1 MWYYID
7 MIENKQKNEVDMTS
21 KYNKQTIDYV
31 GISGSN
37 DSFGFYFT
45 TEENQEIVYINTWLL
60 KDLVFALR
68 TKYNLGSTYMASSS
82 MDFATEEGFYHNG
95 AASKVLSL
103 ASNIADSGK
112 SIAEYT
118 KNVLTENVDIRQ
130 IEFSDL
136 KKEEAEDWYIDGKVA
151 FNN

>member
-7 MIENKQKNEVDMTS
+7 MIENKQKNEVEMI
-21 KYNKQTIDYV
+21 KQTIDYV
-31 GISGSN
+31 GISGSKGLHY
-37 DSFGFYFT
+37 GFYFST
-45 TEENQEIVYINTWLL
+45 WENKDIVYTKTYLL
-60 KDLVFALR
+60 KDLVNILR
-68 TKYNLGSTYMASSS
+68 TKYTLPNSYMASSS

-118 KNVLTENVDIRQ
+118 KKVLDEQVDIRN

-136 KKEEAEDWYIDGKVA
+136 KKEEAEDWYTDGKPA
-151 FNN
+151 FNK

>member
-1 MWYYID
+1 
-7 MIENKQKNEVDMTS
+7 MIENKQINEVEMT
-21 KYNKQTIDYV
+21 KQTIDYV
-31 GISGSN
+31 GISGSQGS
-37 DSFGFYFT
+37 SFGFYFST
-45 TEENQEIVYINTWLL
+45 LENKDLVYTKTYLL
-60 KDLVFALR
+60 KDLVNVLR
-68 TKYNLGSTYMASSS
+68 TKYILPNSYMASSS

-118 KNVLTENVDIRQ
+118 KKVLDEQVDIRN

-136 KKEEAEDWYIDGKVA
+136 NKDEAEDWYTDGKVA

>member
-1 MWYYID
+1 MWYYKD
-7 MIENKQKNEVDMTS
+7 MINNKTNEVEMI
-21 KYNKQTIDYV
+21 KQTIDYV
-31 GISGSN
+31 GISGSKGLHY
-37 DSFGFYFT
+37 GFYFST
-45 TEENQEIVYINTWLL
+45 LENKDIVYTKTYLL
-60 KDLVFALR
+60 KDLVNILR
-68 TKYNLGSTYMASSS
+68 TKYTLPNSYMASSS

-118 KNVLTENVDIRQ
+118 KKVLDEQVDIRN

-136 KKEEAEDWYIDGKVA
+136 NKDEAEDWYTDGKAA

>member
-1 MWYYID
+1 
-7 MIENKQKNEVDMTS
+7 MT
-21 KYNKQTIDYV
+21 KQTIDYV
-31 GISGSN
+31 GISGSKGLHY
-37 DSFGFYFT
+37 GFYFST
-45 TEENQEIVYINTWLL
+45 LENKDLVYTKTYLL
-60 KDLVFALR
+60 KDLVNILR
-68 TKYNLGSTYMASSS
+68 TKYTLPNSYMASSS

-118 KNVLTENVDIRQ
+118 KKVLDEQVDIRN

-136 KKEEAEDWYIDGKVA
+136 NKDEAEDWYTDGKAA

>member
-1 MWYYID
+1 
-7 MIENKQKNEVDMTS
+7 MIENKQINEVEMT
-21 KYNKQTIDYV
+21 KQTIDYV
-31 GISGSN
+31 GISGSKGLHY
-37 DSFGFYFT
+37 GFYFST
-45 TEENQEIVYINTWLL
+45 LENKDIVYTKTYLL
-60 KDLVFALR
+60 KDLVNVLR
-68 TKYNLGSTYMASSS
+68 TKYTLPNSYMASSS

-118 KNVLTENVDIRQ
+118 NKVLDEQVDIRN

-136 KKEEAEDWYIDGKVA
+136 NKDEAEDWYTDGKVA
-151 FNN
+151 FDN

>member
-1 MWYYID
+1 
-7 MIENKQKNEVDMTS
+7 MIENKQKNEVDMT
-21 KYNKQTIDYV
+21 KQTIDFV
-31 GISGSN
+31 GVSN
-37 DSFGFYFT
+37 SKNSFGFYFS
-45 TEENQEIVYINTWLL
+45 TEENTKKIIYTNTWLL

-103 ASNIADSGK
+103 ASNIAESGK

-118 KNVLTENVDIRQ
+118 KKVLTENVDIRQ

-136 KKEEAEDWYIDGKVA
+136 KKEEAEDWYIEGKVA
-151 FNN
+151 FNS

>member
-1 MWYYID
+1 
-7 MIENKQKNEVDMTS
+7 MT
-21 KYNKQTIDYV
+21 KQTIDYV
-31 GISGSN
+31 GISGSKGLHY
-37 DSFGFYFT
+37 GFYFST
-45 TEENQEIVYINTWLL
+45 LENKDLVYTKTYLL
-60 KDLVFALR
+60 KDLVNILR
-68 TKYNLGSTYMASSS
+68 TKYTLPNSYMASSS

-118 KNVLTENVDIRQ
+118 KKVLDEQVDIRN

-136 KKEEAEDWYIDGKVA
+136 NKDESEDWYTDGKVA
-151 FNN
+151 FDN

>member
-1 MWYYID
+1 
-7 MIENKQKNEVDMTS
+7 MIENKQINEVEMT
-21 KYNKQTIDYV
+21 KQTIDYV
-31 GISGSN
+31 GISGSQGS
-37 DSFGFYFT
+37 SFGFYFST
-45 TEENQEIVYINTWLL
+45 LENKDIVYTKTYLL
-60 KDLVFALR
+60 KDLVNVLR
-68 TKYNLGSTYMASSS
+68 TKYTLPNSYMASSS

-118 KNVLTENVDIRQ
+118 KKVLDEQVDIRN

-136 KKEEAEDWYIDGKVA
+136 NKDEAEDWYTDGKAA

>member
-1 MWYYID
+1 
-7 MIENKQKNEVDMTS
+7 MIENKQINEVEMT
-21 KYNKQTIDYV
+21 KQTIDYV
-31 GISGSN
+31 GISGSQGS
-37 DSFGFYFT
+37 SFGFYFST
-45 TEENQEIVYINTWLL
+45 LENKDLVYTKTYLL
-60 KDLVFALR
+60 KDLVNVLR
-68 TKYNLGSTYMASSS
+68 TKYTLPNSYMASSS

-118 KNVLTENVDIRQ
+118 KKVLDEQVDIRN

-136 KKEEAEDWYIDGKVA
+136 NKDEAEDWYTDGKAA

>member
-1 MWYYID
+1 
-7 MIENKQKNEVDMTS
+7 MIENKQINEVEMT
-21 KYNKQTIDYV
+21 KQTIDYV
-31 GISGSN
+31 GISGSKGLHY
-37 DSFGFYFT
+37 GFYFST
-45 TEENQEIVYINTWLL
+45 LENKDIVYTKTYLL
-60 KDLVFALR
+60 KDLVNILR
-68 TKYNLGSTYMASSS
+68 TKYTLPNSYMASSS

-118 KNVLTENVDIRQ
+118 KKVLTENVDIRQ

-136 KKEEAEDWYIDGKVA
+136 KKEEAEDWYTEGKVA
-151 FNN
+151 FKS

>member
-7 MIENKQKNEVDMTS
+7 MIENKQKNEVEMI
-21 KYNKQTIDYV
+21 KQTIDYV
-31 GISGSN
+31 GISGSKGLHY
-37 DSFGFYFT
+37 GFYFST
-45 TEENQEIVYINTWLL
+45 WENKDIVYTKTYLL
-60 KDLVFALR
+60 KDLVNILR
-68 TKYNLGSTYMASSS
+68 TKYTLPNSYMASSS

-118 KNVLTENVDIRQ
+118 NKVLDEQVDIRN

-136 KKEEAEDWYIDGKVA
+136 KKEEAEDWYTDGKPA
-151 FNN
+151 FNK

>member
-1 MWYYID
+1 
-7 MIENKQKNEVDMTS
+7 MT
-21 KYNKQTIDYV
+21 KQTIDYV
-31 GISGSN
+31 GISGWQGSR
-37 DSFGFYFT
+37 FGFYFT
-45 TEENQEIVYINTWLL
+45 TIENKDLVYTKTYLL
-60 KDLVFALR
+60 KDLVNILR
-68 TKYNLGSTYMASSS
+68 TKYILPNSYMASSS

-118 KNVLTENVDIRQ
+118 KKVLDEQVDIRN

-136 KKEEAEDWYIDGKVA
+136 NKDEAEDWYTDGKAA